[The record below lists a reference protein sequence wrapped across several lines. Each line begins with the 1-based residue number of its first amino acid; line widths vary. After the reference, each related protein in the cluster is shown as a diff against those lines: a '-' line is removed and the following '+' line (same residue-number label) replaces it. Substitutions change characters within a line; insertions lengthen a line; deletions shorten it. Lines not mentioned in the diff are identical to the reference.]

1 MWKRITIAVL
11 GAALISAFA
20 QPVPQSPYVRQS
32 STNGSMLLAWTY
44 GDYHLNS
51 ISNVTTR
58 NTIDTGFF
66 NTYLVSGLPV
76 GSTNVFV
83 VVNAAG
89 ASNTATGVAQPFVLK
104 ASIKPYTYLVTVPT
118 STNAVTRILTST
130 NLKVWTTFKFVTN
143 LGPTYQFVW
152 TNDNGTR
159 FFHSVSP

>member
-1 MWKRITIAVL
+1 MRKRITIAVL

-20 QPVPQSPYVRQS
+20 QPSMPRLTPRMEP
-32 STNGSMLLAWTY
+32 TNGSVMLTWDYGIPAW
-44 GDYHLNS
+44 NS
-51 ISNVTTR
+51 ISNVTLR
-58 NTIDTGFF
+58 SSIDTGLF
-66 NTYLVSGLPV
+66 NTYRVSGLPI

-83 VVNAAG
+83 AVNSAG
-89 ASNTATGVAQPFVLK
+89 LSNMATGVAQPFVIK

-130 NLKVWTTFKFVTN
+130 NLTVWTTFKRVTN